1 MHFLCEINTGKTYRG
16 IRQRA
21 QKERTRYCG
30 LWREGENVSGE
41 RERAAWVLNR
51 GQHLV
56 DFDQWHK
63 STYSN
68 FGYRNWPYQDIDY
81 FGTT

>member
-1 MHFLCEINTGKTYRG
+1 MRFLCGINAGKTYRG
-16 IRQRA
+16 NRQSA

-30 LWREGENVSGE
+30 LGRDGENVSGE
-41 RERAAWVLNR
+41 RERERAAWVFNR

-63 STYSN
+63 ST
-68 FGYRNWPYQDIDY
+68 
-81 FGTT
+81 

>member
-1 MHFLCEINTGKTYRG
+1 MRFLCGINAGKTYRG

-21 QKERTRYCG
+21 QKERTRYYG
-30 LWREGENVSGE
+30 LGREGENVSGG
-41 RERAAWVLNR
+41 RERAAWVYNR

-63 STYSN
+63 ST
-68 FGYRNWPYQDIDY
+68 
-81 FGTT
+81 